1 MSVPIIVREC
11 LSCRSRFMQVPRP
24 TMDKDLQA
32 EEKSLT
38 DDINNLTKKVCGD
51 LAEHTYKLIVSCSRS
66 I

>member
-1 MSVPIIVREC
+1 
-11 LSCRSRFMQVPRP
+11 MQIPRP

-38 DDINNLTKKVCGD
+38 DDINNLTKKVCGNS
-51 LAEHTYKLIVSCSRS
+51 AEHMYKLIVSCSRS